1 MQLHIYHNIIFH
13 YQYKDEDRIDILHK
27 DNIHGIVHLSLFEE
41 SYCYALTT
49 SINSGIPILYL
60 EHGVFTER
68 LKDNNKYYPTN
79 LSNFND
85 NFELFLNYVID
96 NQNTINIEKINYN
109 LQPKK
114 WYLTNY

>member
-1 MQLHIYHNIIFH
+1 MFTPSIYHVQFSLSCVKGRNEDAPQKLKDTYGEF
-13 YQYKDEDRIDILHK
+13 YKENELISILYK
-27 DNIHGIVHLSLFEE
+27 NNIHGITHLSLFEE

-79 LSNFND
+79 LSNFNT
-85 NFELFLNYVID
+85 NFESSRSAFNS
-96 NQNTINIEKINYN
+96 
-109 LQPKK
+109 
-114 WYLTNY
+114 